1 MLPEKQ
7 QQQKTCNIPYGQRK
21 GKRERKKALACIFK
35 LTFLKTDFLITDLD
49 PKLGVHSNV
58 STAQN

>member
-1 MLPEKQ
+1 MVRE
-7 QQQKTCNIPYGQRK
+7 K
-21 GKRERKKALACIFK
+21 GKGKEKKALACIFK
-35 LTFLKTDFLITDLD
+35 LKFLKTDLLITDPD